1 MVVHEAHQWA
11 LPRRENHVFGQLGN
25 LASMIR
31 QAQQIGGRLEG
42 LNETLRA
49 KRANGSAGGGL
60 VEVEVN
66 GLQEVLACRI
76 DPGLFAQGDRELI
89 EDLVRGATNDAI
101 AKARQFHAD
110 AMKELMGGADLPGL
124 NEALAKLTGGGA
136 ANG

>member
-1 MVVHEAHQWA
+1 M
-11 LPRRENHVFGQLGN
+11 FGQLGN